1 MKKIKKNKATN
12 FSNLIDNEIR
22 NNSLRQGFSK
32 GIKNHIEQIRFKK
45 SDFHEDFTHIPF
57 ITIDGHDSKDFD
69 DAVWSENTEGRS
81 KIMVAIADVSFFVEE
96 NDPVDIEAKKRGNS
110 FYFPDRVIP
119 MLPEE
124 LSNDLCSL
132 VPNENRKSIIVEID
146 LVDGVFKS
154 FKLHRGEIK
163 SVARLTYTEVER
175 IYLNE
180 DSKNE
185 FYELVFNLFSSFK
198 IINEKSRLREK
209 IEFNSNDYEIVL
221 NDSDSFQLKKK
232 IKLKSYN
239 LIEEF
244 MVLTNYVI
252 ANFLK
257 KNNVSSIFRNHQ
269 KPSNEKV
276 KPLKQLIRSLNIN
289 HLGTLQ
295 SQKDFNK
302 LINTFNKMRK
312 SFLNDFLLKAQ
323 NRAFYSTKNE
333 GHFGLSLDNYLHFT
347 SPIRRYSDLIVHRDL
362 INFYFKR
369 TKKIGSEISE
379 HLNIQEKKADLIER
393 TILDK
398 ACGLYMQKFK
408 KKEFTGFVD
417 AIESFGIFIK
427 AVEYPFSGL
436 FRYRFNRIN
445 KCVDKKF
452 IIGQLVKFKI
462 KKINKFN
469 GKILLERVKNF

>member
-1 MKKIKKNKATN
+1 MKKIKKNKVTS
-12 FSNLIDNEIR
+12 FSNLIENEIR

-32 GIKNHIEQIRFKK
+32 GIKKHIEQIRFKK
-45 SDFHEDFTHIPF
+45 SDVHQDFTHIPF

-69 DAVWSENTEGRS
+69 DAVWSENTEEKS

-132 VPNENRKSIIVEID
+132 VPNENRKSIIVEIN
-146 LVDGVFKS
+146 LINGIFKS

-185 FYELVFNLFSSFK
+185 FYEIVFNLFSSFN
-198 IINEKSRLREK
+198 IIKEKSRLREK
-209 IEFNSNDYEIVL
+209 IEFNSDDYEIIL
-221 NDSDSFQLKKK
+221 KDSDNFQLKKK

-257 KNNVSSIFRNHQ
+257 QNNVSSIFRNHQ

-276 KPLKQLIRSLNIN
+276 KPLKQLIKSLDIN
-289 HLGTLQ
+289 YPGNLQ

-302 LINTFNKMRK
+302 LINIFKKMRK

-323 NRAFYSTKNE
+323 NRAFYSAKNE

-369 TKKIGSEISE
+369 TKKISGEISE

-398 ACGLYMQKFK
+398 ACGIYMQRFK
-408 KKEFTGFVD
+408 KKEFMGFVD
-417 AIESFGIFIK
+417 AIETFGIFIK

-436 FRYRFNRIN
+436 FRNRFNKHDN
-445 KCVDKKF
+445 KKF